1 MTTLSINSAV
11 KHLTGSHLAFGL
23 LVVVLMAFGL
33 YAVLVAGPAMRAT
46 AQESLDRT
54 LADENRAFC
63 EKFGMRV
70 GTSEFVACSQELT
83 VIRNNQAERDSQAGM
98 L

>member
-1 MTTLSINSAV
+1 MTKLSVGSAANP
-11 KHLTGSHLAFGL
+11 LIGSHAPFALLIVLA
-23 LVVVLMAFGL
+23 MALGL
-33 YAVLVAGPAMRAT
+33 YAIFVTGPAMRAV
-46 AQESLDRT
+46 AQANLERT

-83 VIRNNQAERDSQAGM
+83 VIRTKQTDRDNEANM

>member
-1 MTTLSINSAV
+1 MTKLSIGSTANP
-11 KHLTGSHLAFGL
+11 LIGSHVPFAL
-23 LVVVLMAFGL
+23 LIAVLMALGL
-33 YAVLVAGPAMRAT
+33 YAIFVTGPAIRAV
-46 AQESLDRT
+46 AQTNLDRT

-83 VIRNNQAERDSQAGM
+83 VIRTKQTDRDNEASM

>member
-1 MTTLSINSAV
+1 MTKLSVGSTADP
-11 KHLTGSHLAFGL
+11 LTGLRILFAL
-23 LVVVLMAFGL
+23 LVVILMAFGL
-33 YAVLVAGPAMRAT
+33 YAIFVTGPAMRAV
-46 AQESLDRT
+46 AQANLDRT

-70 GTSEFVACSQELT
+70 ETSEFVACSQELT
-83 VIRNNQAERDSQAGM
+83 VIRKKQIDRDHEAGM

>member
-1 MTTLSINSAV
+1 MTTLSTNSAI
-11 KHLTGSHLAFGL
+11 KHLSGSHLGFGL

-33 YAVLVAGPAMRAT
+33 YAVFVAGPAMRVV

-63 EKFGMRV
+63 KKFGMRV
-70 GTSEFVACSQELT
+70 GTSEFAACSQELT
-83 VIRNNQAERDSQAGM
+83 VIRNNQTERDSEAGM

>member
-1 MTTLSINSAV
+1 MTKLSIGSTANP
-11 KHLTGSHLAFGL
+11 LTGSRVPFAL
-23 LVVVLMAFGL
+23 LIVVLMAFGL
-33 YAVLVAGPAMRAT
+33 YAIFVTGPAMRAV
-46 AQESLDRT
+46 AQANLDRA

-83 VIRNNQAERDSQAGM
+83 VIRTKQTDRDNEANM